1 MFAGILNWYT
11 TFAGVRMMGQTSAR
25 RSLSIG
31 RVVVV
36 GAAILL
42 ATPAGAQQPARDYS
56 APADAPYTAENVT
69 VRSPEGHTLAGTLTL
84 PRRATAERPVP
95 AIVTI
100 TGSGPQDRD
109 ESIGLVG
116 YRPFRQLADSLAR
129 RGIATLRMDD
139 RGTGAST
146 GTFRGATSLQFAEDI
161 RAGLAYL
168 RQRPEVDARR
178 LGVVGHSEGA
188 VIAPIVASKEPS
200 LKGIV
205 LLAGVSRPVRVAL
218 QYQMTNLANHDSSL
232 TASRRDSVIAAIP
245 ARIDSMMAADPWMRF
260 ILPYDPIPT
269 MKAVGT
275 PVLILTGANDQQAT
289 PDQVAPQVAAFKA
302 GGNRDVTG
310 AVIPGLNHLFVPDP
324 DGYPGGYSKLKAPV
338 MMDPSVVGAVVD
350 WFATRLR

>member
-1 MFAGILNWYT
+1 MDQPSCSRMLT
-11 TFAGVRMMGQTSAR
+11 TGRRAGVAVA
-25 RSLSIG
+25 L
-31 RVVVV
+31 
-36 GAAILL
+36 LL
-42 ATPAGAQQPARDYS
+42 AAPVGAQQPARDYS

-84 PRRATAERPVP
+84 PRGAAAGRPVP

-109 ESIGLVG
+109 EAIGLVG

-129 RGIATLRMDD
+129 RGIAVLRMDD

-146 GTFRGATSLQFAEDI
+146 GTFKGATSLQFAEDV

-168 RQRPEVDARR
+168 RERPEVDGRR

-188 VIAPIVASKEPS
+188 VIAPIVASREPS

-205 LLAGVSRPVRVAL
+205 LLAGVARPVRTAL
-218 QYQMTNLANHDSSL
+218 QYQMTNLANHDTAL
-232 TASRRDSVIAAIP
+232 TTTRRDSAIAAIP
-245 ARIDSMMAADPWMRF
+245 ARIDAMMAADPWMRF

-269 MKAVGT
+269 MKTVHV

-289 PDQVAPQVAAFKA
+289 PDQVAEQAAAFRA
-302 GGNRDVTG
+302 GGNQDVTA

-324 DGYPGGYSKLKAPV
+324 DGFPGGYAKLKAPV
-338 MMDPSVVGAVVD
+338 TMDPQAVGTVVD
-350 WFATRLR
+350 WLAKHLE

>member
-1 MFAGILNWYT
+1 MLT
-11 TFAGVRMMGQTSAR
+11 TGRRAGVAVA
-25 RSLSIG
+25 L
-31 RVVVV
+31 
-36 GAAILL
+36 LL
-42 ATPAGAQQPARDYS
+42 AAPVGAQQPARDYS

-84 PRRATAERPVP
+84 PRGAAAGRPVP

-109 ESIGLVG
+109 EAIGLVG

-129 RGIATLRMDD
+129 RGIAVLRMDD

-146 GTFRGATSLQFAEDI
+146 GTFKGATSLQFAEDV

-168 RQRPEVDARR
+168 RERPEVDGRR

-188 VIAPIVASKEPS
+188 VIAPIVASREPS

-205 LLAGVSRPVRVAL
+205 LLAGVARPVRTAL
-218 QYQMTNLANHDSSL
+218 QYQMTNLANHDTAL
-232 TASRRDSVIAAIP
+232 TTTRRDSAIAAIP
-245 ARIDSMMAADPWMRF
+245 ARIDAMMAADPWMRF

-269 MKAVGT
+269 MKTVHV

-289 PDQVAPQVAAFKA
+289 PDQVAEQAAAFRA
-302 GGNRDVTG
+302 GGNQDVTA

-324 DGYPGGYSKLKAPV
+324 DGFPGGYAKLKAPV
-338 MMDPSVVGAVVD
+338 TMDPQAVGTVVD
-350 WFATRLR
+350 WLAKHLE